1 MTDPGNVWRRWI
13 GVLPRLCAEHTSLS
27 ASLPSLPY
35 VSRMARC
42 LEEFG

>member
-1 MTDPGNVWRRWI
+1 MNDPENVWRRWI
-13 GVLPRLCAEHTSLS
+13 GVLPHSCAKHTSLS

-42 LEEFG
+42 RKEFG